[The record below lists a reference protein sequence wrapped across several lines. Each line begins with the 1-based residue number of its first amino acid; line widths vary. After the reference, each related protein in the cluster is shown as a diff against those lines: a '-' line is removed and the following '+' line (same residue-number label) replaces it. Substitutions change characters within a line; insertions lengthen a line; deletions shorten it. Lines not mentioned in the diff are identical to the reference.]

1 MYSLFSFEGQL
12 CTFSRVFSLLGR
24 YFYNMYMYI
33 VKMFEIVFSFNV
45 KDNNIFPCSHHI
57 RFSYNI

>member
-45 KDNNIFPCSHHI
+45 KDNNIFPC
-57 RFSYNI
+57 